1 MYSTQVYL
9 YQQLARVLLM
19 DTGGGETFIYRYDPV
34 YAKRLTINKGVDN
47 VILFEFINQE
57 QKPVNVTGSGFVFR
71 VINTQSNELLLQ
83 KPMVILNGATG
94 RVKVEFDGSELLD
107 VLAQP
112 ASYSIQRTQPGGG
125 YSDAVFVDAQAGA
138 RAPVDIVDS
147 VLPQYVPSAPL
158 TIPTMELSAQ
168 FSYDGSGYE
177 NYPNSPYWA
186 GGGAGGPGGGWN
198 SYVNPQFVSS
208 FIEPRQAVTTI
219 QMDLVG
225 YTGTIKAQ
233 AADNYQSIFYNITES
248 TTYFNETRTIYMNI
262 VGWHPLVRL
271 AFDSS
276 LFAVPYYQNQ
286 VPAFATAFVEDGV
299 ITSITMQN
307 NGSGYAARPLVTIAG
322 NGAGARAEAIWDPAT
337 GAVTGIN
344 VIDGG
349 SGYWRIPNAAITGGQ
364 YPVSPQNQGAAV
376 IISTGYVENLLYR

>member
-9 YQQLARVLLM
+9 YQQLTRVLLM

-47 VILFEFINQE
+47 VILFEFVNQE

-71 VINTQSNELLLQ
+71 VINTESNELLLQ

-94 RVKVEFDGSELLD
+94 RAKVEFDGAELLD

-112 ASYSIQRTQPGGG
+112 ASYSIQRTQPSGG

-158 TIPTMELSAQ
+158 TIPNTELSNQ
-168 FSYDGSGYE
+168 FSYEGVGLE
-177 NYPNSPYWA
+177 NYAASPYWQ
-186 GGGAGGPGGGWN
+186 GNPNGSNNWN
-198 SYVNPQFVSS
+198 SWVNPQFYSS
-208 FIEPRQAVTTI
+208 FIEPKSSVTTV

-233 AADNYQSIFYNITES
+233 AADNYQSVFYNISDSE
-248 TTYFNETRTIYMNI
+248 TYLDQTRTIHWNI
-262 VGWHPLVRL
+262 VGWYPIVRL

-276 LFAVPYYQNQ
+276 LFAVPFYQNQ
-286 VPAFATAFVEDGV
+286 VPATATAIVEDGV
-299 ITSITMQN
+299 VTSVQMQN
-307 NGSGYAARPLVTIAG
+307 NGSGYAAPPKVNIVG
-322 NGAGARAEAIWDPAT
+322 NGAGARAKAIWSPET
-337 GAVTGIN
+337 GAVTGIE
-344 VIDGG
+344 ILDGG
-349 SGYWRIPNAAITGGQ
+349 SGYWRIPNATLTSGQ
-364 YPVSPQNQGAAV
+364 YPVSPQNQGALV
-376 IISTGYVENLLYR
+376 IISTGYIENLLYR

>member
-47 VILFEFINQE
+47 VLLFEFINQQE
-57 QKPVNVTGSGFVFR
+57 KPVNITGSSFIFR
-71 VINTQSNELLLQ
+71 VINTESNELLLQ
-83 KPMVILNGATG
+83 KPMTILNAATG
-94 RVKVEFDGSELLD
+94 RAKVQFSGSELLE

-138 RAPVDIVDS
+138 RAPLDIVDS
-147 VLPQYVPSAPL
+147 VLPQFVPSAPL
-158 TIPTMELSAQ
+158 IIPTTELSNQ
-168 FSYDGSGYE
+168 FSYEGGGYE
-177 NYPNSPYWA
+177 NYAASPYWQGNPNGQTA
-186 GGGAGGPGGGWN
+186 WN
-198 SYVNPQFVSS
+198 SWVNPQFYSS
-208 FIEPRQAVTTI
+208 FIAPRQAVTTV

-233 AADNYQSIFYNITES
+233 AADNYQSIWYNIS
-248 TTYFNETRTIYMNI
+248 DSVTYFNETRTIHWNI
-262 VGWHPLVRL
+262 EGWYPLVRL

-286 VPAFATAFVEDGV
+286 VPAIAVAIVEDGV
-299 ITSITMQN
+299 ITSIQMQN
-307 NGSGYAARPLVTIAG
+307 NGSGYAAPPKINIVG
-322 NGAGARAEAIWDPAT
+322 NGAGARAEAIWNPIN
-337 GAVTGIN
+337 GSVSGIT
-344 VIDGG
+344 VLDGG
-349 SGYWRIPNAAITGGQ
+349 SGYWKVPNAILTTGQ
-364 YPVSPQNQGAAV
+364 YPVSPQNQGALV
-376 IISTGYVENLLYR
+376 VISTGYVENLWYR

>member
-9 YQQLARVLLM
+9 YQQVTRVLLM
-19 DTGGGETFIYRYDPV
+19 DTSGGETFIYRYDPV

-57 QKPVNVTGSGFVFR
+57 QKPVNITGSSFVFR
-71 VINTQSNELLLQ
+71 VINTESNELLLQ
-83 KPMVILNGATG
+83 KDMTILNAATG
-94 RVKVEFDGSELLD
+94 RAKVQFVGNELLQ

-112 ASYSIQRTQPGGG
+112 ASYSIQRSQPGNG

-158 TIPTMELSAQ
+158 TIPTTELSNQ
-168 FSYDGSGYE
+168 FSYEGGGYE
-177 NYPNSPYWA
+177 NYAASPYWQ
-186 GGGAGGPGGGWN
+186 GNPNGQTGWN
-198 SYVNPQFVSS
+198 SWVNPQFYSS

-233 AADNYQSIFYNITES
+233 AAENYQSIWYNVS
-248 TTYFNETRTIYMNI
+248 DSVTYFNETRTIHWNV
-262 VGWHPLVRL
+262 VGWYPLVRL

-286 VPAFATAFVEDGV
+286 VPAIAVAIVEDGV
-299 ITSITMQN
+299 ITSIQMQN
-307 NGSGYAARPLVTIAG
+307 NGSGYAAPPKVNIIG
-322 NGAGARAEAIWDPAT
+322 NGAGARAEAVWSPET
-337 GAVTGIN
+337 GAVTGIT
-344 VIDGG
+344 VLDGG
-349 SGYWRIPNAAITGGQ
+349 SGYWKVPNAMLTTGQ
-364 YPVSPQNQGAAV
+364 YPVSPQNQGAIV
-376 IISTGYVENLLYR
+376 VISTGYIENLLYR

>member
-9 YQQLARVLLM
+9 YQQITRVLLM
-19 DTGGGETFIYRYDPV
+19 DTSGGETFIYRYDPV

-57 QKPVNVTGSGFVFR
+57 QKPVNITGSSFVFR
-71 VINTQSNELLLQ
+71 VINTESNELLLQ
-83 KPMVILNGATG
+83 KDMTILNAATG
-94 RVKVEFDGSELLD
+94 RAKVQFVGNELLQ

-112 ASYSIQRTQPGGG
+112 ASYSIQRSQPGNG

-158 TIPTMELSAQ
+158 TIPTTELSNQ
-168 FSYDGSGYE
+168 FSYEGGGYE
-177 NYPNSPYWA
+177 NYAASPYWQ
-186 GGGAGGPGGGWN
+186 GNPNGQTGWN
-198 SYVNPQFVSS
+198 SWVNPQFYSS

-233 AADNYQSIFYNITES
+233 AAENYQSIWYNVS
-248 TTYFNETRTIYMNI
+248 DSVTYFNETRTIHWNV
-262 VGWHPLVRL
+262 VGWYPLVRL

-286 VPAFATAFVEDGV
+286 VPAIAVAIVEDGV
-299 ITSITMQN
+299 ITSIQMQN
-307 NGSGYAARPLVTIAG
+307 NGSGYAAPPKVNIIG
-322 NGAGARAEAIWDPAT
+322 NGAGARAEAVWSPET
-337 GAVTGIN
+337 GAVTGIT
-344 VIDGG
+344 ILDGG
-349 SGYWRIPNAAITGGQ
+349 SGYWKVPNAMLTTGQ
-364 YPVSPQNQGAAV
+364 YPVSPQNQGAIV
-376 IISTGYVENLLYR
+376 VISTGYIENLLYR

>member
-9 YQQLARVLLM
+9 YQQLTRVLLM

-47 VILFEFINQE
+47 VILFEFVNQE

-71 VINTQSNELLLQ
+71 VINTESNELLLQ
-83 KPMVILNGATG
+83 KSMVILNGATG
-94 RVKVEFDGSELLD
+94 RVKVEFDGAELLD

-158 TIPTMELSAQ
+158 TIPNTELSNQ
-168 FSYDGSGYE
+168 FSYEGVGLE
-177 NYPNSPYWA
+177 NYAASPYWQ
-186 GGGAGGPGGGWN
+186 GNPNGSNNWN
-198 SYVNPQFVSS
+198 SWVNPQFYSS
-208 FIEPRQAVTTI
+208 FIEPRSSVTTV

-233 AADNYQSIFYNITES
+233 AADNYQSVFYNISDSE
-248 TTYFNETRTIYMNI
+248 TYLDQTRTIHWNI
-262 VGWHPLVRL
+262 VGWYPIVRL

-276 LFAVPYYQNQ
+276 LFSVPFYQNQ
-286 VPAFATAFVEDGV
+286 VPATATAIVEDGV
-299 ITSITMQN
+299 VTSVQMQN
-307 NGSGYAARPLVTIAG
+307 NGSGYAAPPKVNIVG
-322 NGAGARAEAIWDPAT
+322 NGAGARARAIWSPET
-337 GAVTGIN
+337 GAVTGIE
-344 VIDGG
+344 ILDGG
-349 SGYWRIPNAAITGGQ
+349 SGYWRIPNATLTSGQ
-364 YPVSPQNQGAAV
+364 YPVSPQNQGALV
-376 IISTGYVENLLYR
+376 IISTGYIENLLYR